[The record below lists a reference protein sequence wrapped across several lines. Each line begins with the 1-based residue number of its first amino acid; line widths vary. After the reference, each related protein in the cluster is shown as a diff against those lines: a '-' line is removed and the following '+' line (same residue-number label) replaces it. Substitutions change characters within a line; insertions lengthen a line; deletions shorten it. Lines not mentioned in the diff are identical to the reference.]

1 MSKHMP
7 SKHRSKHISDNM
19 STHMSECVSEHVSE
33 HMSCRPIKHLGV
45 CASAVVH
52 SEKVVPG
59 LQCKPVAESV
69 RACVRACV
77 RTCVRAH
84 LLKLKIILH
93 GGSGQS
99 GRMSHSHLAL
109 LPYRPGP
116 SENVPC
122 KARRRLTPT
131 HVRRHVFR
139 QHRRAVRHVFRH
151 VP

>member
-1 MSKHMP
+1 MSEHMP

-19 STHMSECVSEHVSE
+19 STHMSECISEHVSE

-77 RTCVRAH
+77 RAYVRACA
-84 LLKLKIILH
+84 
-93 GGSGQS
+93 
-99 GRMSHSHLAL
+99 LA
-109 LPYRPGP
+109 
-116 SENVPC
+116 EAQDNF
-122 KARRRLTPT
+122 ARR
-131 HVRRHVFR
+131 V
-139 QHRRAVRHVFRH
+139 RAVGPDEPFALGIVAIPPRPLGKRALQGQKKVDAYTCAKTCL
-151 VP
+151 